1 LVETVSPGS
10 KNENSNHIHIMNKK
24 IFTTVALIA
33 AGAAFASADT
43 ITFDSALTNA
53 GSNTTVTYASVWEIA
68 ASCDYNPDTIK
79 ADTTYTYNSQP
90 AIALSGNAHYGQTNN
105 PAVVTFSTSALYT
118 DSVVADGDT
127 FTLTTLEFMTRTG
140 SGDSYDAEITSA
152 YACIYEYSGNVLGS
166 FLGASSSTG
175 TITTASTSD
184 TFGTASYSFSDVEL
198 TLGNTYAIVFYDS
211 DSNDVEV
218 GFGQL
223 RPYMSGGSGF
233 DINDTNEYSNVYRL
247 TVATS
252 DVPEPSMFGL
262 LAGLGAL
269 GFVAVR
275 RRRNRKA

>member
-1 LVETVSPGS
+1 VSRVS

-33 AGAAFASADT
+33 AGVAFASADT

-53 GSNTTVTYASVWEIA
+53 GSNTTETYASVWEIA
-68 ASCDYNPDTIK
+68 ANCNYDTSKIRSDETYMYGGNYAIYNT
-79 ADTTYTYNSQP
+79 
-90 AIALSGNAHYGQTNN
+90 GNAHYGMISD

-127 FTLTTLEFMTRTG
+127 FTLTKLEFLTR
-140 SGDSYDAEITSA
+140 AENSEYNTEVTSA
-152 YACIYEYSGNVLGS
+152 YACIYEYSDSTLGS

-184 TFGTASYSFSDVEL
+184 SFGVASYSFTDVEL
-198 TLGNTYAIVFYDS
+198 TLGSTYAIVFYDS
-211 DSNDVEV
+211 DGNNVEV

-233 DINDTNEYSNVYRL
+233 DINDTNDWSNVYRL